1 MNFPCG
7 CTVDGCGNS
16 VGRIEFNPTR
26 VRKHFIHTIMRLEIK
41 KREAQEEEH
50 CNKLAMTSP
59 LISNF
64 SYHDS
69 RHIQPYYQPQHYEH
83 NLNDYNYQ
91 SFLPVYDSN
100 NHIAPESSTQNDYQ
114 LNNSHNLYEPYQPFS
129 SAFVP
134 LSPDRPRGLS
144 IIDNKPETFTDL
156 LQPYSLPSIE
166 STDSLGIPNIPST
179 LVSDS
184 FNLETENLGEIIK
197 NTMVESVNS

>member
-26 VRKHFIHTIMRLEIK
+26 VRKHFIHTIMKLEIK

-50 CNKLAMTSP
+50 CKKLAMTASP

-69 RHIQPYYQPQHYEH
+69 RHIQPYCQTQHYEH
-83 NLNDYNYQ
+83 NLNDYNYH
-91 SFLPVYDSN
+91 SFLPVYDGH
-100 NHIAPESSTQNDYQ
+100 HIAPENNTLNSFQ
-114 LNNSHNLYEPYQPFS
+114 LNNSHTLYESYHSFS

-134 LSPDRPRGLS
+134 LSQDRLRGS
-144 IIDNKPETFTDL
+144 SVTDKPETFTEL
-156 LQPYSLPSIE
+156 LQPYSLQSIE
-166 STDSLGIPNIPST
+166 NTDSLGIPNIPST
-179 LVSDS
+179 SEKDI
-184 FNLETENLGEIIK
+184 FGLETENLGEIIK
-197 NTMVESVNS
+197 NTMVETVNS

>member
-41 KREAQEEEH
+41 KREAQEEEEH

-64 SYHDS
+64 SYNDS
-69 RHIQPYYQPQHYEH
+69 RQPYYQPQHYEH
-83 NLNDYNYQ
+83 NLNDYNYH

-100 NHIAPESSTQNDYQ
+100 HIAPESSTLNDYQ
-114 LNNSHNLYEPYQPFS
+114 LNNSNTLYEPYQSFP

-134 LSPDRPRGLS
+134 LSQDRPRGLS
-144 IIDNKPETFTDL
+144 VIDNKPETFTDL
-156 LQPYSLPSIE
+156 LQPYNFQSIE
-166 STDSLGIPNIPST
+166 STESLGIPNTPST
-179 LVSDS
+179 LISDN

>member
-83 NLNDYNYQ
+83 NLNDYNYH

-100 NHIAPESSTQNDYQ
+100 HIAPESSTLNSYQ
-114 LNNSHNLYEPYQPFS
+114 LNNSHTLYEPYQPFPT
-129 SAFVP
+129 AFVP
-134 LSPDRPRGLS
+134 LSQDRPRGLS

-156 LQPYSLPSIE
+156 LQPYSLQGIE
-166 STDSLGIPNIPST
+166 STDSLGIPNIPSP